1 MNMNAWNYPG
11 NLWQSDFSVARPI
24 LCSECGSVSYHDAL
38 WQVVKNRCFE
48 LKGLSTDDGVWQGE
62 LQEEGLENCELN
74 WWGQTKALGGQAE
87 SLSLPGGDGVRDSD
101 GELWLSRIS
110 VKRPHVRTM
119 AMGLDTRTTGA
130 HVYDRDWISSSLFIQ
145 GELTEHR
152 ALLQQ
157 CPDWGYIVQ
166 KNNK

>member
-1 MNMNAWNYPG
+1 MHEIIQAISE
-11 NLWQSDFSVARPI
+11 SDFSVARSI
-24 LCSECGSVSYHDAL
+24 LCSEYGSVSYHDVF

-87 SLSLPGGDGVRDSD
+87 SLSLPGGDGVRDSERD
-101 GELWLSRIS
+101 LCFSRLS

-119 AMGLDTRTTGA
+119 VMGLDTRTTGA
-130 HVYDRDWISSSLFIQ
+130 HVYDRD
-145 GELTEHR
+145 
-152 ALLQQ
+152 
-157 CPDWGYIVQ
+157 
-166 KNNK
+166 